1 MNNAINTQTD
11 LSQTAD
17 ETISLDEAPLTEG
30 QREFAILLGRLLA
43 EMWKNRTQDLP
54 VLNQER
60 KKSRTNLKAES
71 RP

>member
-1 MNNAINTQTD
+1 MNNAIKTQTD

-17 ETISLDEAPLTEG
+17 ETTSLDEAPLTEG